1 MYFRLMKNDQMQVE
15 LCEIPPSGARRNSKE
30 QFVYAKRQKVQGL
43 RLKEKQI

>member
-1 MYFRLMKNDQMQVE
+1 MYFRLMRNVQRLVE
-15 LCEIPPSGARRNSKE
+15 LCEIPLSGARRNSKE